1 MNAHAITPNVARPC
15 PTLAMAAKIPARPR
29 HLCSMKRSVGLLLL
43 LGVALLVFFI
53 TREVYKPEPPTEHI
67 TSDVLLERIRPVM
80 KLVTAEGDFS
90 EIYTYTNADAS
101 FNWLKQFSPFQK
113 KAILRVKAKV
123 SVGYD
128 LEGMGLVF
136 DEATHTV
143 RYKGMGK
150 AQVLSV
156 QHDVDYY
163 DLEAGTFNAFTAA
176 DHTRI
181 NAQAK
186 RFIEKKI
193 AGSGLMEAA
202 EKQQGEFLVVLRAV
216 VGHAGWTFEDGAT
229 LLDGRT
235 RLKP

>member
-1 MNAHAITPNVARPC
+1 
-15 PTLAMAAKIPARPR
+15 
-29 HLCSMKRSVGLLLL
+29 
-43 LGVALLVFFI
+43 VFFI
-53 TREVYKPEPPTEHI
+53 TREVYRPDAPSEQI

-80 KLVTAEGDFS
+80 KLVTAEGDYS
-90 EIYTYTNADAS
+90 EIYTYSNADAA
-101 FNWLKQFSPFQK
+101 FDWMKQFSPFHK

-136 DEATHTV
+136 DEATRTV
-143 RYKGMGK
+143 RYTGMGK
-150 AQVLSV
+150 PEVLSIE
-156 QHDVDYY
+156 HDVDYF
-163 DLEAGTFNAFTAA
+163 DMEEGTFNEFTAA

-186 RFIEKKI
+186 QFIERKI

-202 EKQQGEFLVVLRAV
+202 AKQQGEFLVVLKAV
-216 VGHAGWTFEDGAT
+216 VENAGWTFDDQAT
-229 LLDGRT
+229 PVDGRT

>member
-1 MNAHAITPNVARPC
+1 
-15 PTLAMAAKIPARPR
+15 
-29 HLCSMKRSVGLLLL
+29 MKRTVGLLLL

-101 FNWLKQFSPFQK
+101 FDWLKQFSPFQK

-143 RYKGMGK
+143 RYNGMGK

-163 DLEAGTFNAFTAA
+163 DLEAGTFNEFTAA
-176 DHTRI
+176 DHTKI

-186 RFIEKKI
+186 QFIEKKI
-193 AGSGLMEAA
+193 ASSGLMEAA

-216 VGHAGWTFEDGAT
+216 VENAGWSFEDGAT
-229 LLDGRT
+229 PVDGRT